1 MQRKI
6 GSIVIRGFGALCE
19 PGLERSEPIFMS
31 PNDGQRPIATAL
43 ETACF

>member
-19 PGLERSEPIFMS
+19 PGLERSGPTFIPPTE
-31 PNDGQRPIATAL
+31 GQRPIATAL
-43 ETACF
+43 ETAWF